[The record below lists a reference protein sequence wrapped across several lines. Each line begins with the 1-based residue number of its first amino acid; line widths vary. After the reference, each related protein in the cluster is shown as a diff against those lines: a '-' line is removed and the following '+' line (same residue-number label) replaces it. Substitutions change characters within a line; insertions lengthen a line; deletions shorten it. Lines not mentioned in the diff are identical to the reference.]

1 MRAIQKKVDREE
13 RELNEDESEHSAR
26 KMEEMATHFENVLGI
41 LGGSKSKRR
50 ISTSMTKRR
59 MTSKA
64 KADIEES
71 KEAIEEF
78 TKELE
83 VLEDEMEETIDEIE
97 ERWAEVASEVEESVF
112 TPFKKDVLIEY
123 FGVAWVPYWQF
134 EAEGESFELVGFG
147 VR

>member
-1 MRAIQKKVDREE
+1 
-13 RELNEDESEHSAR
+13 
-26 KMEEMATHFENVLGI
+26 
-41 LGGSKSKRR
+41 
-50 ISTSMTKRR
+50 

-71 KEAIEEF
+71 KELIEEF

-83 VLEDEMEETIDEIE
+83 LLEDEMEEAIDEIE
-97 ERWAEVASEVEESVF
+97 ERWEEIASEVEEKVF
-112 TPFKKDVLIEY
+112 TPFKKDILIEL

-134 EAEGESFELVGFG
+134 EAEGEGFELVGFG